1 MTYVM
6 GGPCDPHGS
15 LLMLV
20 TARPRARAASMDL
33 MKAPVIEVRDL
44 DLNEAVRNVS
54 FTVAE
59 GEIYALLGRYG
70 SGKTTLLEIL
80 AGLRRPTGGSVR
92 LRGADPY
99 TERDAAR
106 PAAVWRDGGL
116 FPGLTVAEIVDAWR
130 RWTLDPLT
138 RDEALRLARLE
149 DLADVPFERLSA
161 GRRRMLDLA
170 LALVGRS
177 DVLLLDE
184 PTAGLDGADASEAWS
199 VLRTL
204 AAHGTAVVVATR
216 DPREACL
223 ADRVGVL
230 DEGRLVTGRAAARL
244 RAA

>member
-1 MTYVM
+1 
-6 GGPCDPHGS
+6 
-15 LLMLV
+15 
-20 TARPRARAASMDL
+20 

-44 DLNEAVRNVS
+44 DLDEAVRNVS

-59 GEIYALLGRYG
+59 GEVYALLGGYG

-99 TERDAAR
+99 TDRRDDRGAAR
-106 PAAVWRDGGL
+106 STAVWRDGGL
-116 FPGLTVAEIVDAWR
+116 FPGLTVAEIVDTWR

-138 RDEALRLARLE
+138 RDEALRLAGLAGAA
-149 DLADVPFERLSA
+149 DLPFERLGA

-177 DVLLLDE
+177 DVLFLDE
-184 PTAGLDGADASEAWS
+184 PTAGLDEADAREVWS
-199 VLRTL
+199 VLRMI
-204 AAHGTAVVVATR
+204 AADGASVVLATR
-216 DPREACL
+216 DPQEACR

-230 DEGRLVTGRAAARL
+230 DEGRLVTARDATRL

>member
-1 MTYVM
+1 
-6 GGPCDPHGS
+6 
-15 LLMLV
+15 
-20 TARPRARAASMDL
+20 

-44 DLNEAVRNVS
+44 DLNAAVRNVS

-59 GEIYALLGRYG
+59 GEVYALLGRYG

-80 AGLRRPTGGSVR
+80 AGLRRPTGGWVR

-99 TERDAAR
+99 TDRETAR
-106 PAAVWRDGGL
+106 AAAVWRDGGL

-138 RDEALRLARLE
+138 RDEALRLARLT
-149 DLADVPFERLSA
+149 DVADTPFERLTA

-177 DVLLLDE
+177 DVLFLDE
-184 PTAGLDGADASEAWS
+184 PTAGLDETAAREVWS
-199 VLRTL
+199 VLLML
-204 AAHGTAVVVATR
+204 AAHGVSVVLTTR
-216 DPREACL
+216 DPREACK

-230 DEGRLVTGRAAARL
+230 DEGHLVSGRDAARL

>member
-1 MTYVM
+1 
-6 GGPCDPHGS
+6 
-15 LLMLV
+15 
-20 TARPRARAASMDL
+20 
-33 MKAPVIEVRDL
+33 MKAPVIEVRELDL
-44 DLNEAVRNVS
+44 DEAVRNVS

-80 AGLRRPTGGSVR
+80 AGLRCPTGGSVR

-99 TERDAAR
+99 TDAETAR

-116 FPGLTVAEIVDAWR
+116 FPGLTVAEIVGTWR

-138 RDEALRLARLE
+138 RDEALRLAGLT
-149 DLADVPFERLSA
+149 DMAGVPFERLTP

-177 DVLLLDE
+177 DMLFLDE
-184 PTAGLDGADASEAWS
+184 PTAGLDAAAGREVWS
-199 VLRTL
+199 VLPTL
-204 AAHGTAVVVATR
+204 AARGVSVVIATR
-216 DPREACL
+216 DPREACR
-223 ADRVGVL
+223 ADRVGVV
-230 DEGRLVTGRAAARL
+230 DEGRLITGRDATRL